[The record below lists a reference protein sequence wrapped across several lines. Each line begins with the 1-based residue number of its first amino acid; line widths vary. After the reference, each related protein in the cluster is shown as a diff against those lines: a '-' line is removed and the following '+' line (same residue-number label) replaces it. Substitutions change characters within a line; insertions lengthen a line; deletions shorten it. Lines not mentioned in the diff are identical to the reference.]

1 MKRSIEMKSIEMKKA
16 RWRTFGHMLRLHEK
30 TPCQMTMTDYLQK
43 QPISKR
49 YP

>member
-1 MKRSIEMKSIEMKKA
+1 MKKA
-16 RWRTFGHMLRLHEK
+16 RWRTFGHMLKLHEK